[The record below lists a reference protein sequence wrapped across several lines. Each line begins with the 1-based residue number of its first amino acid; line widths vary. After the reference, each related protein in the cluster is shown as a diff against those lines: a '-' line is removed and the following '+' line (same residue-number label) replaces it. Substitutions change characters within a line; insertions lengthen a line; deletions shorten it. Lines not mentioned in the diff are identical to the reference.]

1 MSFDDSSEI
10 ERLRRE
16 LEEITAERDYL
27 LRENHH
33 LTQTSQVRQ
42 APIRAIINE
51 LGKEAVPSV
60 NAVKRS
66 DSISSLNSESP
77 LAEKIRLFR
86 SLFHGREDVYAILWQ
101 NKTTLKSGYSPVCKN
116 EWAPGLCQKFKVRC
130 STCPNR
136 ELAPLTDQV
145 IQNHLEGKFTAG
157 VYPLSKDDSCYFLAI
172 DFDKQSWAEDIV
184 SFCETCQS
192 LGIPAALERSRS
204 GNGGHVWIFFSEAVP
219 ASSARN
225 LGCYLVTRT
234 MTRRHQLGMDSY
246 DRLFPN
252 QDTVPKG
259 GFGNLIALPFQ
270 KVPGEKGNTLFL
282 DENFKPY
289 PDQWSYLASIKR
301 VSPLILENAVRDA
314 TRTGQVLGVRLGPT
328 EDDDSPW
335 TIPPSKL
342 PLELLAGPFP
352 KKVNLVVS
360 NLIYV
365 EKIGLTSSLLNK
377 IKRLAAFQNP
387 EFYKKQKLRLST
399 ALTPRIVC
407 CAEEFPKH
415 LGIPLGLLDE
425 LHALLQ
431 KVGIKPEIAD
441 KSFSGMELEVAFH
454 GQLSPVQEEAASKI
468 LPHNRGI
475 LVAPSGSGKTVVGI
489 SIIASR
495 GVNTLILV
503 NRRPLMDQWR
513 NQLSSFLDIDPAK
526 IGQIGG
532 GKNKRTCLLDVAML
546 QSLFQNKQVS
556 DLVAE
561 YGQVIVDECHHLPA
575 FTFEQVLRQAKAR
588 YVLGLTATPYRRD
601 GHQPIIL
608 MQCGPVRYEIRQNEL
623 NSQTALHHALICRN
637 TSFTPPTTEN
647 ELSVQEIYSALIADE
662 ARNKL
667 ILDDILKS
675 IEEGCSP
682 ILLTERREHLEYF
695 SSQLTKVVKNV
706 IVLRGGM
713 GIKQRRAIAEQLAS
727 ISESEKRVLL
737 ATGRY
742 IGEGFDDARLDTLFL
757 ALPVSWKGTLVQ
769 YAGRLHRLHAG
780 KTDVRIYD
788 YVDRNVPMLVKMF
801 QKRLRGY
808 RAMDYEL
815 DKSDNPNKNNLEYDK
830 AKTSKPSLWDSL
842 TLS

>member
-1 MSFDDSSEI
+1 
-10 ERLRRE
+10 
-16 LEEITAERDYL
+16 
-27 LRENHH
+27 
-33 LTQTSQVRQ
+33 
-42 APIRAIINE
+42 
-51 LGKEAVPSV
+51 
-60 NAVKRS
+60 
-66 DSISSLNSESP
+66 
-77 LAEKIRLFR
+77 
-86 SLFHGREDVYAILWQ
+86 
-101 NKTTLKSGYSPVCKN
+101 
-116 EWAPGLCQKFKVRC
+116 LCQKFKVRC
-130 STCPNR
+130 NACPNR
-136 ELAPLTDQV
+136 ELVPLTDQV
-145 IQNHLEGKFTAG
+145 IANHLDGKFTAG
-157 VYPLSKDDSCYFLAI
+157 IYPLLKDDSCYFLAV
-172 DFDKQSWAEDIV
+172 DFDKQSWVEDIV
-184 SFCETCQS
+184 AFCETCQS
-192 LGIPAALERSRS
+192 LNIPVTLERSRS
-204 GNGGHVWIFFSEAVP
+204 GNGGHVWIFFSEEVS

-234 MTRRHQLGMDSY
+234 MSQRHQLGMDSY

-270 KVPGEKGNTLFL
+270 KIPGEKGNTLFL
-282 DENFKPY
+282 DKNFKPY
-289 PDQWSYLASIKR
+289 PDQWSYLASIKK
-301 VSPLILENAVRDA
+301 VSPSVLENSVQDA
-314 TRTGQVLGVRLGPT
+314 TRTGQVLGVRLGPS

-335 TIPPSKL
+335 AIPPSKL
-342 PLELLAGPFP
+342 PIDILAGPFP
-352 KKVNLVVS
+352 EKVNLVVS

-365 EKIGLTSSLLNK
+365 EKIGLPSSLINK

-399 ALTPRIVC
+399 ALTPRIIC

-425 LHALLQ
+425 LHALLE
-431 KVGIKPEIAD
+431 KVGIKPEITD
-441 KSFSGMELEVAFH
+441 KSFSGTELKVAFH

-513 NQLSSFLDIDPAK
+513 NQLSIFLKIDLAK

-532 GKNKRTCLLDVAML
+532 GKDKRTGLLDVAML
-546 QSLFQNKQVS
+546 QSLFLNKQVS

-608 MQCGPVRYEIRQNEL
+608 MQCGPIRYEIRPNEL
-623 NSQTALHHALICRN
+623 NSQAELHHVLICRN
-637 TSFTPPTTEN
+637 TNFTPPPTEN
-647 ELSVQEIYSALIADE
+647 ELSIQEIYSVLIADE

-675 IEEGCSP
+675 VEEGRSP

-695 SSQLTKVVKNV
+695 SSQLAKVMKNV

-727 ISESEKRVLL
+727 IPESEKRVLL

-780 KTDVRIYD
+780 KTDVRIFD
-788 YVDRNVPMLVKMF
+788 YVDRNVPMLAKMF

-808 RAMDYEL
+808 RAMGYEL
-815 DKSDNPNKNNLEYDK
+815 DKSDNPNKNNLEYDR
-830 AKTSKPSLWDSL
+830 AKTSQPSLWDSL
-842 TLS
+842 SSS

>member
-1 MSFDDSSEI
+1 MSFDDSSEV

-16 LEEITAERDYL
+16 LEKITAERDYL
-27 LRENHH
+27 LGENHR
-33 LTQTSQVRQ
+33 LIQNAPTKK
-42 APIRAIINE
+42 APIRIIIDE
-51 LGKEAVPSV
+51 SVKEAVTSV
-60 NAVKRS
+60 NATKQS
-66 DSISSLNSESP
+66 DSVLSLNSESP
-77 LAEKIRLFR
+77 LAEKIRLYR
-86 SLFHGREDVYAILWQ
+86 SLFRGREDVYAILWQ

-116 EWAPGLCQKFKVRC
+116 EWAPGLCQKFKVKC
-130 STCPNR
+130 SACPNR

-157 VYPLSKDDSCYFLAI
+157 VYPLTPDDSCYFLAI
-172 DFDKQSWAEDIV
+172 DFDKQSWAEDII

-192 LGIPAALERSRS
+192 LNIPAALERSRS
-204 GNGGHVWIFFSEAVP
+204 GNGGHVWIFFSEAVS
-219 ASSARN
+219 ASSARS

-234 MTRRHQLGMDSY
+234 MSRRHQLGMDSY

-270 KVPGEKGNTLFL
+270 KLPGEKGNTLFL
-282 DENFKPY
+282 DDNFKLY
-289 PDQWSYLASIKR
+289 LDQWSYLASIKR
-301 VSPLILENAVRDA
+301 VPPSILDNAVREA
-314 TRTGQVLGVRLGPT
+314 TRTGQVLGVRIGPT

-335 TIPPSKL
+335 AIPPSKL
-342 PLELLAGPFP
+342 PLELLVGPFP
-352 KKVNLVVS
+352 DKVNLVVS

-365 EKIGLTSSLLNK
+365 EKIGLPSSLLNK

-387 EFYKKQKLRLST
+387 EFYKKQKFRLST
-399 ALTPRIVC
+399 ALTPRIIC

-425 LHALLQ
+425 LYELLE
-431 KVGIKPEIAD
+431 KVGIKPVVTD
-441 KSFSGMELEVAFH
+441 KSISGKELKVAFH
-454 GQLSPVQEEAASKI
+454 GQLSPVQKEAASKI
-468 LPHNRGI
+468 LPHKRGM

-513 NQLSSFLDIDPAK
+513 NQLSSFLEIDPAK

-532 GKNKRTCLLDVAML
+532 GKNKRNGLLDVAML

-608 MQCGPVRYEIRQNEL
+608 MQCGPARYEIRQNEL
-623 NSQTALHHALICRN
+623 NSQAALHHVLICRN
-637 TSFTPPTTEN
+637 TSFTPPVSEN
-647 ELSVQEIYSALIADE
+647 ELHINEIYSALIADE
-662 ARNKL
+662 ARNKF
-667 ILDDILKS
+667 ILDDIIKFVG
-675 IEEGCSP
+675 EGRSP

-713 GIKQRRAIAEQLAS
+713 GIKQRRAIAEQLAA
-727 ISESEKRVLL
+727 ISESEERILL

-742 IGEGFDDARLDTLFL
+742 IGEGFDDARLDTLLL

-769 YAGRLHRLHAG
+769 YAGRLHRIHAG

-808 RAMDYEL
+808 RTMGYEL
-815 DKSDNPNKNNLEYDK
+815 EKSDNTNKNSLEYDK
-830 AKTSKPSLWDSL
+830 SKTSTPSLWDSL
-842 TLS
+842 TWS

>member
-1 MSFDDSSEI
+1 MSLDDPSEI
-10 ERLRRE
+10 ERLRLE
-16 LEEITAERDYL
+16 LKKITADRDHL
-27 LRENHH
+27 LVENRR
-33 LTQTSQVRQ
+33 LTQASQVKQ
-42 APIRAIINE
+42 PRATTNE
-51 LGKEAVPSV
+51 LVEEVASPI
-60 NAVKRS
+60 NATKKF
-66 DSISSLNSESP
+66 DSISLLNSELA
-77 LAEKIRLFR
+77 LAEKMRLYR

-116 EWAPGLCQKFKVRC
+116 EWAPGLCQKFKIKCTV
-130 STCPNR
+130 CPNR

-157 VYPLSKDDSCYFLAI
+157 IYPLSENDSCYFLAV
-172 DFDKQSWAEDIV
+172 DFDKQSWVEDIV
-184 SFCETCQS
+184 AFCETCQS
-192 LGIPAALERSRS
+192 LNIPVALERSRS

-234 MTRRHQLGMDSY
+234 MSRRHQLSMDSY

-259 GFGNLIALPFQ
+259 GLGNLIALPFQ
-270 KVPGEKGNTLFL
+270 KIPVEKGNTIFL
-282 DENFKPY
+282 DNNFKPY
-289 PDQWSYLASIKR
+289 SDQWSYLASIKR
-301 VSPLILENAVRDA
+301 VSLSVLENVVRDA
-314 TRTGQVLGVRLGPT
+314 MRTGQVLGVRFSPT

-335 TIPPSKL
+335 AIPPSKSPVDIL
-342 PLELLAGPFP
+342 TGPFP
-352 KKVNLVVS
+352 DKVNLVLS

-365 EKIGLTSSLLNK
+365 EKIGLPSSLLNK

-399 ALTPRIVC
+399 ALTPRIIC

-425 LHALLQ
+425 LYELLE
-431 KVGIKPEIAD
+431 KVGIKPEITD
-441 KSFSGMELEVAFH
+441 KSFSGTELNVAFH

-513 NQLSSFLDIDPAK
+513 NQLSSFLEIDPKK

-532 GKNKRTCLLDVAML
+532 GKNKRTGLLDVAML
-546 QSLFQNKQVS
+546 QSLFLNKQVS

-608 MQCGPVRYEIRQNEL
+608 MQCGPVRNEIRQNEM
-623 NSQTALHHALICRN
+623 NSQTALHHVLICRN
-637 TSFTPPTTEN
+637 TSFTPPASAN
-647 ELSVQEIYSALIADE
+647 ELHIHEIYSALMADE

-667 ILDDILKS
+667 ILDDILVS
-675 IEEGCSP
+675 VEDGRSP

-757 ALPVSWKGTLVQ
+757 ALPVSWRGTLVQ
-769 YAGRLHRLHAG
+769 YAGRLHRFHAG

-808 RAMDYEL
+808 RVMGYEL
-815 DKSDNPNKNNLEYDK
+815 DKSDNPNKNNHEHDK
-830 AKTSKPSLWDSL
+830 SKTSTPSLWDSL
-842 TLS
+842 T

>member
-27 LRENHH
+27 LRENRR
-33 LTQTSQVRQ
+33 LTQTSQVQ
-42 APIRAIINE
+42 QVPIRAITNE
-51 LGKEAVPSV
+51 LVKEAVPSV

-116 EWAPGLCQKFKVRC
+116 EWAPGLCQKFKVKC
-130 STCPNR
+130 SACPNR

-157 VYPLSKDDSCYFLAI
+157 VYPLLKDDSCYFLAI

-184 SFCETCQS
+184 SFCKTCQS
-192 LGIPAALERSRS
+192 LDIPAALERSRS

-234 MTRRHQLGMDSY
+234 MSRRHQLGMDSY

-301 VSPLILENAVRDA
+301 VPPSILENAVRDA
-314 TRTGQVLGVRLGPT
+314 TRNGQVLGVRLSPT

-335 TIPPSKL
+335 AISPSKL

-352 KKVNLVVS
+352 NKVNLVAS

-365 EKIGLTSSLLNK
+365 EKIGLPSPLLNK

-387 EFYKKQKLRLST
+387 EFYKKQKFRLST
-399 ALTPRIVC
+399 ALTPQIIC

-425 LHALLQ
+425 LIELLE
-431 KVGIKPEIAD
+431 KVGIKPEITD
-441 KSFSGMELEVAFH
+441 KSFSGTELKVAFH
-454 GQLSPVQEEAASKI
+454 GQLSPIQKEAVSKI

-513 NQLSSFLDIDPAK
+513 NQLSSFLKIDPAK

-532 GKNKRTCLLDVAML
+532 GKNKRTGLLDVAML

-561 YGQVIVDECHHLPA
+561 YRQVVVDECHHLPA

-608 MQCGPVRYEIRQNEL
+608 MQCGPVHYEIRQNEL
-623 NSQTALHHALICRN
+623 KSQAALHHVLICRN
-637 TSFTPPTTEN
+637 TSFTPPPSEN
-647 ELSVQEIYSALIADE
+647 ELSIQEIYSALMADE

-675 IEEGCSP
+675 VEEGRSP

-742 IGEGFDDARLDTLFL
+742 IGEGFDDARLDILFL

-788 YVDRNVPMLVKMF
+788 YVDRNVPMLGKMF

-808 RAMDYEL
+808 RTMGYEM

-830 AKTSKPSLWDSL
+830 AETSMPSL
-842 TLS
+842 

>member
-1 MSFDDSSEI
+1 
-10 ERLRRE
+10 
-16 LEEITAERDYL
+16 
-27 LRENHH
+27 
-33 LTQTSQVRQ
+33 
-42 APIRAIINE
+42 
-51 LGKEAVPSV
+51 
-60 NAVKRS
+60 
-66 DSISSLNSESP
+66 
-77 LAEKIRLFR
+77 
-86 SLFHGREDVYAILWQ
+86 
-101 NKTTLKSGYSPVCKN
+101 
-116 EWAPGLCQKFKVRC
+116 LCQKFKVRC
-130 STCPNR
+130 NACPNR
-136 ELAPLTDQV
+136 ELVPLTDQV
-145 IQNHLEGKFTAG
+145 IANHLDGKFTAG
-157 VYPLSKDDSCYFLAI
+157 IYPLLKDDSCYFLAV
-172 DFDKQSWAEDIV
+172 DFDKQSWVEDIV
-184 SFCETCQS
+184 AFCETCQS
-192 LGIPAALERSRS
+192 LNIPVTLERSRS
-204 GNGGHVWIFFSEAVP
+204 GNGGHVWIFFSEEVS

-234 MTRRHQLGMDSY
+234 MSQRHQLGMDSY

-270 KVPGEKGNTLFL
+270 KIPGEKGNTLFL
-282 DENFKPY
+282 DKNFKPY
-289 PDQWSYLASIKR
+289 PDQWSYLASIKK
-301 VSPLILENAVRDA
+301 VSPSVLENSVQDA
-314 TRTGQVLGVRLGPT
+314 TRTGQVLGVRLGPS

-335 TIPPSKL
+335 AIPPSKL
-342 PLELLAGPFP
+342 PIDILAGPFP
-352 KKVNLVVS
+352 EKVNLVVS

-365 EKIGLTSSLLNK
+365 EKIGLPSSLINK

-399 ALTPRIVC
+399 ALTPRIIC

-425 LHALLQ
+425 LHALLE
-431 KVGIKPEIAD
+431 KVGIKPEITD
-441 KSFSGMELEVAFH
+441 KSFSGTELKVAFH

-513 NQLSSFLDIDPAK
+513 NQLSIFLKIDLAK

-532 GKNKRTCLLDVAML
+532 GKDKRTGLLDVAML
-546 QSLFQNKQVS
+546 QSLFLNKQVS

-608 MQCGPVRYEIRQNEL
+608 MQCGPIRYEIRPNKL
-623 NSQTALHHALICRN
+623 NSQAELHHVLICRN
-637 TSFTPPTTEN
+637 TNFTPPPTEN
-647 ELSVQEIYSALIADE
+647 ELSIQEIYSVLIADE

-675 IEEGCSP
+675 VEEGRSP

-695 SSQLTKVVKNV
+695 SSQLAKVMKNV

-727 ISESEKRVLL
+727 IPESEKRVLL

-780 KTDVRIYD
+780 KTDVRIFD
-788 YVDRNVPMLVKMF
+788 YVDRNVPMLAKMF

-808 RAMDYEL
+808 RAMGYEL
-815 DKSDNPNKNNLEYDK
+815 DKSDNPNKNNLEYDR
-830 AKTSKPSLWDSL
+830 AKTSQPSLWDSL
-842 TLS
+842 SSS